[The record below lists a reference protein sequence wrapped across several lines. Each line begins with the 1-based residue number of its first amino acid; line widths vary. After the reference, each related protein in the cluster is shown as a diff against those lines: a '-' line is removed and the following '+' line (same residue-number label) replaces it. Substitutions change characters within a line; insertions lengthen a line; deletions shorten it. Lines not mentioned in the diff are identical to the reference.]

1 MENSGAVVER
11 KREPFYSWVIAFAC
25 FWLSFLTVGLHRS
38 SGIIYVAVVEVFG
51 VSREQASW
59 PFSLCGSL
67 MCLLGPL
74 AGFLTHYFSIRS
86 ILVSGVIISAVAIIA
101 CFFTPSLMF
110 LIIFFGL
117 FRGIGNGLVVTLNP
131 VLIHQHFKY
140 QKATAT
146 GIAYAGASVGSFAL
160 PPLIEYLFAGY
171 GFKGCFLILGAII
184 LNGLIPSF
192 IAKSPAPPEAPAV
205 QNKKRITGKLV
216 LLEPRA
222 LNGEATELATVDDS
236 LATEPLVVKDETT
249 GDVSKH
255 QIIIISNPNSTI
267 NKENDVDCHSKPS
280 NGIQQNGDYKLLPTS
295 SSAMEANCTATRCPV
310 LGTTSPIS
318 LFQKMKQREDG
329 VFGQFRHTAE
339 ILTSPVYLA
348 ICITFGCNVVNFI
361 AYLTVIVD
369 FARDRGIAEPDAV
382 FLVSA
387 FSVGDLFGAVCLGW
401 LSDFKCLKR
410 KYTVMFSYGVMGGL
424 LLYLPMCDTHAYFL
438 GISVCMGIFN
448 GCVMTNIP
456 VVMREYL
463 GLERLA
469 VALGLGHFF
478 VGVGQLLFPMLIG
491 YFRDNVGSYDHLFT
505 TLGVMCI
512 TCSILWL
519 LEPCLK
525 KLKPLK

>member
-1 MENSGAVVER
+1 MENPGAPVVER
-11 KREPFYSWVIAFAC
+11 KRESFYSWCIAFAC

-38 SGIIYVAVVEVFG
+38 SGIIYVAVVQVFN

-86 ILVSGVIISAVAIIA
+86 ILVSGVAISAVAIA
-101 CFFTPSLMF
+101 LCFFTPTLMY
-110 LIIFFGL
+110 LVIFFGL

-160 PPLIEYLFAGY
+160 PPLIEYLLGAY
-171 GFKGCFLILGAII
+171 GFKGCFLLIGAII
-184 LNGLIPSF
+184 LNGLIPAF
-192 IAKSPAPPEAPAV
+192 IAKSPPAAEAPTV
-205 QNKKRITGKLV
+205 QSKKITGKLV

-222 LNGEATELATVDDS
+222 LNGASPSSETEETTAVD
-236 LATEPLVVKDETT
+236 PLVVKDETT
-249 GDVSKH
+249 GDISKH
-255 QIIIISNPNSTI
+255 QIIIINMNHKDNDDIESNN
-267 NKENDVDCHSKPS
+267 KPS
-280 NGIQQNGDYKLLPTS
+280 NGVHQNGDYKLIPTCS
-295 SSAMEANCTATRCPV
+295 STEASCTTRVPV
-310 LGTTSPIS
+310 LGTANPIS

-329 VFGQFRHTAE
+329 VFGQFRHTAQ
-339 ILTSPVYLA
+339 ILTNPVYLA

-369 FARDRGIAEPDAV
+369 FARDRAIDEPDAV

-401 LSDFKCLKR
+401 LSDFKCVKR
-410 KYTVMFSYGVMGGL
+410 KYTVMFSYAVMGCL

-469 VALGLGHFF
+469 VAVGLAHFF

-505 TLGVMCI
+505 TLGVMCLA
-512 TCSILWL
+512 CCVLWL
-519 LEPCLK
+519 IEPLLK

>member
-1 MENSGAVVER
+1 MENPGPAVVER
-11 KREPFYSWVIAFAC
+11 KRETLYSWLIAFAC

-38 SGIIYVAVVEVFG
+38 SGIIYVAVVQVFN

-86 ILVSGVIISAVAIIA
+86 ILVSGIAISAVAIA
-101 CFFTPSLMF
+101 VCFFTPTLMY

-160 PPLIEYLFAGY
+160 PPLIEYLLGAY
-171 GFKGCFLILGAII
+171 GFKGCFLLLGAII
-184 LNGLIPSF
+184 LNGLIPAFMS
-192 IAKSPAPPEAPAV
+192 KSPPPAESPAAP
-205 QNKKRITGKLV
+205 NKKKVNGKLV
-216 LLEPRA
+216 LLEPKA
-222 LNGEATELATVDDS
+222 LNGVSHANESTTGDEP

-249 GDVSKH
+249 GDISKH
-255 QIIIISNPNSTI
+255 QIIIIPNPSLENEVEYH
-267 NKENDVDCHSKPS
+267 NKGP
-280 NGIQQNGDYKLLPTS
+280 NGVQQNGDYKLIPICS
-295 SSAMEANCTATRCPV
+295 STEVNNPTRCPV
-310 LGTTSPIS
+310 LGSTSPIS

-329 VFGQFRHTAE
+329 VFGQFRHTAQ
-339 ILTSPVYLA
+339 ILTNPVYLA

-369 FARDRGIAEPDAV
+369 FAKDRAIDEPDAV

-401 LSDFKCLKR
+401 LSDFKCVKR
-410 KYTVMFSYGVMGGL
+410 KYTVVISYAIMGGL

-438 GISVCMGIFN
+438 GISVLMGIFN

-469 VALGLGHFF
+469 VAVGLGHFF

-491 YFRDNVGSYDHLFT
+491 YFRDDVGSYDHLFT
-505 TLGVMCI
+505 TLGVMCLM
-512 TCSILWL
+512 CSILWL
-519 LEPCLK
+519 LEPLLK
-525 KLKPLK
+525 KIKPLK